1 MNTAFNLLVSVQET
15 SATSDGAS
23 LTSNTYRL
31 DASGV
36 GGVGDD
42 LVAHL
47 SVDGGGDNYYEL
59 DGLGFSR
66 IHAVAVKVRGGQVV
80 LSPRS
85 GFPSDIPDFAPSSL
99 TMVAGDWWGWS
110 SQTGEDVSGGKSFR
124 LNAGVDGS
132 WTMIIVGK
140 E

>member
-47 SVDGGGDNYYEL
+47 SVDGGGDNNYSL
-59 DGLGFSR
+59 GGLGFSR

-80 LSPRS
+80 LSSPSS
-85 GFPSDIPDFAPSSL
+85 GSPPEFSPSSL
-99 TMVAGDWWGWS
+99 TMDAGDWWGWS
-110 SQTGEDVSGGKSFR
+110 SQTGEDVSSGSKAFR
-124 LNAGVDGS
+124 LDAGAGGS

>member
-47 SVDGGGDNYYEL
+47 SVDGGGDNDYSL

-66 IHAVAVKVRGGQVV
+66 IHAVAVKVRGGAVV
-80 LSPRS
+80 LGSPS
-85 GFPSDIPDFAPSSL
+85 IGSPPEFAPSSL
-99 TMVAGDWWGWS
+99 TMGVGDWWGWS
-110 SQTGEDVSGGKSFR
+110 SQPGEDVSGGKSFR

>member
-42 LVAHL
+42 LVVHL
-47 SVDGGGDNYYEL
+47 SGDGSGENNYDL
-59 DGLGFSR
+59 AGLGFSR
-66 IHAVAVKVRGGQVV
+66 IHAVAVKVRGGEVV
-80 LSPRS
+80 LSPL
-85 GFPSDIPDFAPSSL
+85 FDINNSVTQFAPSSL
-99 TMVAGDWWGWS
+99 RMTTGDWWG
-110 SQTGEDVSGGKSFR
+110 
-124 LNAGVDGS
+124 
-132 WTMIIVGK
+132 
-140 E
+140 

>member
-42 LVAHL
+42 LVVHL
-47 SVDGGGDNYYEL
+47 SVDGGGDNFYDL
-59 DGLGFSR
+59 DSLGFSR
-66 IHAVAVKVRGGQVV
+66 IHAVAVKVRGGEVV
-80 LSPRS
+80 LSTPPTSSRPAFS
-85 GFPSDIPDFAPSSL
+85 PVSL

-110 SQTGEDVSGGKSFR
+110 SQTGEDVSGLGLR
-124 LNAGVDGS
+124 LNAVEDGS